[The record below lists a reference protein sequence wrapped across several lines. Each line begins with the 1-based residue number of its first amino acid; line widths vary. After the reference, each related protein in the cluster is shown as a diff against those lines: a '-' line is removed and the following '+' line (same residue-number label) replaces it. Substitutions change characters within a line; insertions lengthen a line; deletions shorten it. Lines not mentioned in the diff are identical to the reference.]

1 MNDKKKYI
9 VQGVFILVAVIML
22 GQLFSIQILDKQYK
36 IAAIS
41 NITLENIVYP
51 YRGNIYDRNG
61 NLIVSNKPVFDLKV
75 VIKDAEIKDTARFC
89 EILGIT
95 QEAFDEKIRAIKGK
109 RRGYSPYQPMDF
121 IKTMSVEEFSRIE
134 DVFDYKGFLFVPR
147 TLRSYPQS
155 AMANALGYVAE
166 ISESEI
172 KEQNERGFSKAR
184 LYYVGGD
191 YIGKSGLEKM
201 YEDSL
206 RGVKGVERL
215 VKNVKGQ
222 VSGSYKD
229 GKYDTL
235 SVSGLDLRSTIDID
249 LQLYGEQ
256 LMQGKVGS
264 IVAIQPSTGEIL
276 SIVTSPSYDPNI
288 LAGKDFS
295 QNFSALVRDSLKPL
309 FDRAV
314 RAPYPPGSIFKLV
327 QALVALDMGVITKYT
342 QIYCGDLSMGDH
354 APAGY
359 YDVHR
364 GVMLSSNHFFAKLY
378 KKMLQQNKAK
388 SAFEDTE
395 IGYDIWREY
404 MLSFGLGEKL
414 NTDIPHEKTGRIPT
428 NEYYDRWY
436 GDKSWKSSTI
446 ISNGIGQGEIS
457 VVPIQMANIAAIM
470 ANRGYYYTPHLVK
483 SVGKHGKLPRFTE
496 KHYTKVS
503 QEHYG
508 VIVDAMEDV
517 VNRGTA
523 TLARIDSISVCG
535 KTGTAENP
543 HGEDHSVFIAFA
555 PKENPQIAI
564 AVYVENAGYGG
575 TWAAPIA
582 SLMMEKYIK
591 GAIPKKRKIWF
602 EKRILDK
609 RFYE

>member
-9 VQGVFILVAVIML
+9 VQGVFILVALIML
-22 GQLFSIQILDKQYK
+22 GQIFYIQVLDKQYK

-41 NITLENIVYP
+41 NITLENVVYP

-61 NLIVSNKPVFDLKV
+61 KLIVSNKPVFDLKV
-75 VIKDAEIKDTARFC
+75 VINDAEIEDTSQFC
-89 EILGIT
+89 KILDISK
-95 QEAFDEKIRAIKGK
+95 EEFEERIKKIKAKP
-109 RRGYSPYQPMDF
+109 RGYSPYQPMDF
-121 IKTMSVEEFSRIE
+121 IKTMSLEQFSEIE

-147 TLRSYPQS
+147 TLRSYPFAS
-155 AMANALGYVAE
+155 MGNALGYVAE
-166 ISESEI
+166 ISEHEI
-172 KEQNERGFSKAR
+172 TEQNERGFNKPR

-215 VKNVKGQ
+215 IKNVKGQ
-222 VSGSYKD
+222 VSGSYKN

-235 SVSGLDLRSTIDID
+235 SVAGLDLQSTIDID
-249 LQLYGEQ
+249 LQLYGEK
-256 LMQGKVGS
+256 LMEGKIGS
-264 IVAIQPSTGEIL
+264 IVAIEPSTGEIL
-276 SIVTSPSYDPNI
+276 SIVTSPSYDPNL
-288 LAGKDFS
+288 LASKDFS
-295 QNFSALVRDSLKPL
+295 KNFAGLVSDSLKPL

-354 APAGY
+354 APPGY

-364 GVMLSSNHFFAKLY
+364 GIMLSSNHYFAKLY
-378 KKMLQQNKAK
+378 KRMLQQGRAK
-388 SAFEDTE
+388 SAFEDSE
-395 IGYDIWREY
+395 LGYDIWRDY
-404 MLSFGLGEKL
+404 MLSFGLGKKL

-436 GDKSWKSSTI
+436 GDKRWKSSTI

-483 SVGKHGKLPRFTE
+483 KIGDHDKLPRFQE
-496 KHYTKVS
+496 KKETMVDAKYFEIV
-503 QEHYG
+503 
-508 VIVDAMEDV
+508 VDAMEDV
-517 VNRGTA
+517 VTRGTA
-523 TLARIDSISVCG
+523 TLARIDSVSVCG

-555 PKENPQIAI
+555 PKEDPKIAI

-582 SLMMEKYIK
+582 SLMMERYIK
-591 GAIPKKRKIWF
+591 GYIPKRRKVWF

-609 RFYE
+609 RFY